1 MNDLTRNAPRISAAI
16 CTYNRYDLLETALA
30 SLRQQTISK
39 GEYSIL
45 VVDNSP
51 DPNKARAFVDKYDK
65 VENIRCLY
73 TSTAG
78 LANAR
83 NIALDACDTEL
94 IAYLDDDAIA
104 SPGWLESLQNAFD
117 LFGARAG
124 AAGGPV
130 DPIWQEDRPAWLP
143 DDLLSALTVV
153 DWGGSI
159 RALCDGQWIAG
170 ANMAFRTHAVRDA
183 GAFSTGLGRVGA
195 GSVLL
200 SNEEIEILAKLR
212 SAGLRTIWAPGARV
226 RHLVGRERL
235 QQSWLRKRYAW
246 QAVSDFV
253 SSQGKSAIDFNAS
266 WQGLAH
272 YFNALPPR
280 LRTPRGLFVEVTDPD
295 VFSMQVHA
303 NYSMTMLLL
312 AGHHFPGL
320 ASEDGSSEIKV
331 GKC

>member
-1 MNDLTRNAPRISAAI
+1 
-16 CTYNRYDLLETALA
+16 
-30 SLRQQTISK
+30 
-39 GEYSIL
+39 
-45 VVDNSP
+45 
-51 DPNKARAFVDKYDK
+51 
-65 VENIRCLY
+65 
-73 TSTAG
+73 
-78 LANAR
+78 
-83 NIALDACDTEL
+83 L

-104 SPGWLESLQNAFD
+104 SPDWLENLRNAFD

-130 DPIWQEDRPAWLP
+130 DPIWQKDRPAWLP

-153 DWGGSI
+153 DWGGSL
-159 RALCDGQWIAG
+159 RALGEGQWIAG

-200 SNEEIEILAKLR
+200 SNEEIEILAKLS
-212 SAGLRTIWAPGARV
+212 SAGFCTIWAPGARV

-246 QAVSDFV
+246 QAVSDFI
-253 SSQGKSAIDFNAS
+253 SSQGKSAIDSNAS

-272 YFNALPPR
+272 YFNAMPPR
-280 LRTPRGLFVEVTDPD
+280 LRTPRGLFAEVDDPD

-312 AGHHFPGL
+312 AGHHFSDCVPEGR
-320 ASEDGSSEIKV
+320 SSETKA
-331 GKC
+331 GKR